1 MMETTPNSLETLFES
16 VEAYGKTTYELSKL
30 KALDA
35 TTTVASSLISRLVI
49 MMLATLF
56 VFVLSTGMA
65 LMIGEI
71 VGKTY
76 YGFFIVAAFYLIAVI
91 VAHYTL
97 GNVVKKS
104 MSNLI
109 LSQLD

>member
-1 MMETTPNSLETLFES
+1 METTTNSIESLFES

-35 TTTVASSLISRLVI
+35 TTTVASLLISRLVI

-56 VFVLSTGMA
+56 VFILSIGIA
-65 LMIGEI
+65 LMMGEMM
-71 VGKTY
+71 GKTY
-76 YGFFIVAAFYLIAVI
+76 YGFFIVAAFYLLAVI
-91 VAHYTL
+91 IAYYSL
-97 GNVVKKS
+97 NNVVKKS

-109 LSQLD
+109 MSQLN

>member
-1 MMETTPNSLETLFES
+1 MEATTNSIESLFES

-56 VFVLSTGMA
+56 VFVLSTGIA
-65 LMIGEI
+65 LMIGEMM
-71 VGKTY
+71 GKTY
-76 YGFFIVAAFYLIAVI
+76 YGFFIVAAFYLVTVLI
-91 VAHYTL
+91 AHYTL
-97 GNVVKKS
+97 DNVVKKS

-109 LSQLD
+109 ISQLN

>member
-1 MMETTPNSLETLFES
+1 MEVTTNSIESLFES

-56 VFVLSTGMA
+56 VFVLSTGIA
-65 LMIGEI
+65 LMIGEMM
-71 VGKTY
+71 GKTY
-76 YGFFIVAAFYLIAVI
+76 YGFFTVAVFYLLVLIIA
-91 VAHYTL
+91 HFTL
-97 GNVVKKS
+97 DNVVKKS
-104 MSNLI
+104 ITNLI
-109 LSQLD
+109 ISQLA

>member
-1 MMETTPNSLETLFES
+1 MEATTNSIESLFES

-56 VFVLSTGMA
+56 VFVLSTGIA
-65 LMIGEI
+65 LMIGEMM
-71 VGKTY
+71 GKIY
-76 YGFFIVAAFYLIAVI
+76 YGFFIVAAFYLIAALI
-91 VAHYTL
+91 AHYTL
-97 GNVVKKS
+97 DNVVKKS

-109 LSQLD
+109 MSQLS

>member
-1 MMETTPNSLETLFES
+1 MEVTTNSIETLFES

-35 TTTVASSLISRLVI
+35 TTTVASSLISRLII
-49 MMLATLF
+49 MILATLF

-65 LMIGEI
+65 LMIGEMM
-71 VGKTY
+71 GKTY
-76 YGFFIVAAFYLIAVI
+76 YGFFIVAAFYLLALVI
-91 VAHYTL
+91 AHYSL
-97 GNVVKKS
+97 DNVVKKS

-109 LSQLD
+109 MSQLD

>member
-1 MMETTPNSLETLFES
+1 MEVTTNSIESLLES

-56 VFVLSTGMA
+56 VFVLSTGIA
-65 LMIGEI
+65 LMIGEMM
-71 VGKTY
+71 GKTY
-76 YGFFIVAAFYLIAVI
+76 YGFFIVAAFYLLAVI
-91 VAHYTL
+91 IAHYSL
-97 GNVVKKS
+97 DNVVKKS

-109 LSQLD
+109 ISQLA